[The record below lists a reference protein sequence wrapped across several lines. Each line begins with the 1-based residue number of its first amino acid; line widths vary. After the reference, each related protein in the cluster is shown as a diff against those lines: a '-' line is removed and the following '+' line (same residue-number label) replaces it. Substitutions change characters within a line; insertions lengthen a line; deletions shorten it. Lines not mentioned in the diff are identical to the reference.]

1 MEDWRFVLLVK
12 SQWRFPLA
20 LQILSVTGFPG
31 LSFLLMLSN
40 VALLCCGRPVCR
52 HAQDVPGY
60 FRS

>member
-31 LSFLLMLSN
+31 LSFLLI
-40 VALLCCGRPVCR
+40 
-52 HAQDVPGY
+52 
-60 FRS
+60 F